1 MQEYNIQTEFGR
13 FRVRREISF
22 TYKGEYKQDDLKVGG
37 KNFCVEFK
45 WNKDAPEIAELQ
57 WLDTSS
63 GGCEIDGKIIKK
75 ESTIHLFDLSVT
87 ILKVYT
93 PVKYITLL
101 DNSKISC
108 ELPRNK
114 KGFVFINYYYF
125 LFHNATWYDDKF
137 HAYPKLEEERLQ
149 YESAKKNSI
158 DPSKKPATFDF
169 KNNDLNSLFEPI
181 FETCNTWKEF
191 IDKIE
196 PYSNNDKC
204 KYVFPWYME
213 AALMLTDKK
222 ALPMYWIIDEE
233 SRPILP
239 YSKNTSGGGLRRLT
253 SRKRRN
259 NDDIHHSEI
268 RNLPYF
274 H

>member
-1 MQEYNIQTEFGR
+1 MSDYFIQTQFGR
-13 FRVRREISF
+13 FRVKRETSVNYKK
-22 TYKGEYKQDDLKVGG
+22 TYMNDTLKVGG

-45 WNKDAPEIAELQ
+45 WHLATPDTVELQ

-63 GGCEIDGKIIKK
+63 GGCELDGKLIKK
-75 ESTIHLFDLSVT
+75 ELTMHLFDLAVS
-87 ILKVYT
+87 ILKKHT

-101 DNSKISC
+101 DNSKLTC

-114 KGFVFINYYYF
+114 KGSIFMNYYYF
-125 LFHNATWYDDKF
+125 LFHNATWYDDKCG
-137 HAYPKLEEERLQ
+137 AYPKLEEERPQ
-149 YESAKKNSI
+149 YESAKKNHT

-181 FETCNTWKEF
+181 FETCSTWQEF

-196 PYSNNDKC
+196 VYSNEDKC

-213 AALMLTDKK
+213 AALMLTDRK
-222 ALPMYWIIDEE
+222 ALPMYWIIDAD
-233 SRPILP
+233 SRPTVP
-239 YSKNTSGGGLRRLT
+239 YSNSVAGGGLRRLT
-253 SRKRRN
+253 SRKRKN
-259 NDDIHHSEI
+259 NDEIHLSEI